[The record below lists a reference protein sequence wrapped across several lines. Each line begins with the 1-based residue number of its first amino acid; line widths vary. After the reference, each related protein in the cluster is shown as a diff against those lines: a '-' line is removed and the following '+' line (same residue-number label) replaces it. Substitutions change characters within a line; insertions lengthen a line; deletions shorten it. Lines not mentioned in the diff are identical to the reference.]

1 MKISFY
7 TTPIVT
13 FRGINESM
21 RRVSEQLKNGNFPNT
36 DIFTKAEPD
45 GSTIIIQNYNDNRT
59 ESSQRDI
66 NPYNTRSGAVDGAVT
81 GVTTGSGIEG
91 VKAVA
96 RKVKEGKS
104 AQNEDAQKV
113 DDEFKEDDVNNS
125 EDTVKPLEDEDIEPE
140 NIENHE
146 QDIDTEQELNAET
159 DFEPETDI
167 DTNVDVDIDTG
178 VDPDID
184 VDVDV
189 DPDITPDIDINCDF
203 DPSVLGDIFS

>member
-21 RRVSEQLKNGNFPNT
+21 RRVSEQLKGGNFPNT
-36 DIFTKAEPD
+36 DTFTKAETD

-59 ESSQRDI
+59 ENPQRDI
-66 NPYNTRSGAVDGAVT
+66 SQYNSRNGAVDGAVT

-91 VKAVA
+91 AKAVV
-96 RKVKEGKS
+96 RKVKDGKS
-104 AQNEDAQKV
+104 AQNNDTQKV

-125 EDTVKPLEDEDIEPE
+125 EDTAKPFDDEDIESDNMETP
-140 NIENHE
+140 E
-146 QDIDTEQELNAET
+146 QDIDTEQELDTET

-167 DTNVDVDIDTG
+167 EPDVDTDVDTDIDI
-178 VDPDID
+178 DPD
-184 VDVDV
+184 VE
-189 DPDITPDIDINCDF
+189 PDIDIDLSDVF
-203 DPSVLGDIFS
+203 

>member
-21 RRVSEQLKNGNFPNT
+21 RRVSEQLKGGNFPNT
-36 DIFTKAEPD
+36 DTFTKAETD

-59 ESSQRDI
+59 ENPQRDI
-66 NPYNTRSGAVDGAVT
+66 SQYNSRNGAVDGAVT
-81 GVTTGSGIEG
+81 GVTTGGGIEG
-91 VKAVA
+91 AKAVV
-96 RKVKEGKS
+96 RKVKDGKS
-104 AQNEDAQKV
+104 AQNNDTQKV